1 MTENEIITFLK
12 SIKFCNGFKNAE
24 LKELAGKLRLQSFSA
39 KEQVL
44 SEGDSKDFI
53 NHFYIVV
60 KGDVSISKQH
70 ENKGQICNLLIN
82 ILKAGDCFGE
92 IAMIQDDKTRTA
104 TVKCLT
110 DAVFLIIDR
119 RNFLEF
125 YKSSWQMAHNFNKI
139 FIKYLNH
146 SNNVSRYV
154 VFSSRNATARLMY
167 MIDFLNSKYGT
178 IDKNDLCQIDL
189 PFNTSNI
196 AEFLS
201 WKQQMY
207 SRCKLELEN
216 CGMITVDTRSI
227 KIHNYS
233 NFKAALYK

>member
-1 MTENEIITFLK
+1 MTETEIINFLK
-12 SIKFCNGFKNAE
+12 SIKFCNGFKNTE
-24 LKELAGKLRLQSFSA
+24 LKELAGKFRLKSCSA

-44 SEGDSKDFI
+44 SEGDNSDAI

-60 KGDVSISKQH
+60 KGNVSISKQH

-82 ILKAGDCFGE
+82 ILKSGDCFGE

-104 TVKCLT
+104 SVKCLT
-110 DAVFLIIDR
+110 DTIFLIIER

-125 YKSSWQMAHNFNKI
+125 YNSSWQMAHNFNRI
-139 FIKYLNH
+139 FIEYLNH

-167 MIDFLNSKYGT
+167 MLDFLKSKYGD
-178 IDKNDLCQIDL
+178 IKKDNSCLIDL
-189 PFNTSNI
+189 PFNSSNI

-207 SRCKLELEN
+207 SRSKLELEN
-216 CGMITVDTRSI
+216 CGMISVDSKSI
-227 KIHNYS
+227 TIHDYS
-233 NFKAALYK
+233 KFKAALYK